1 MVLCFANIT
10 YVKRFIFTK
19 LKHSLSWFKIAIMPL
34 NIQIKEKLLVKC
46 IEIKEES
53 EAQTL
58 AAMNDA
64 QQSANEYGAPRDRYD
79 SFRAQMMRK
88 RDMLAQQFSVVEE
101 ELRFLR
107 QIKPEILSTKVEA
120 GALVQLNTQT
130 LYVLAGIGKLVIDEG
145 TFYVVSPVVPLV
157 TAMKDLKKGDSFT
170 FRGTTMKILD
180 IC

>member
-1 MVLCFANIT
+1 
-10 YVKRFIFTK
+10 
-19 LKHSLSWFKIAIMPL
+19 MPL
-34 NIQIKEKLLVKC
+34 DIKLKEKLLAKC
-46 IEIKEES
+46 IAIKEES
-53 EAQTL
+53 EASTL

-88 RDMLAQQFSVVEE
+88 RDMLAQQLSVVEE

-107 QIKPEILSTKVEA
+107 QIKPGSISKKVES
-120 GALVQLNTQT
+120 GALVELNTQT
-130 LYVLAGIGKLVIDEG
+130 LYVLVGIGKLIIDNE

-157 TAMKDLKKGDSFT
+157 AAMRNMKKGESFS
-170 FRGTTMKILD
+170 FRGVTLKIIE

>member
-1 MVLCFANIT
+1 
-10 YVKRFIFTK
+10 
-19 LKHSLSWFKIAIMPL
+19 MPL
-34 NIQIKEKLLVKC
+34 NINMKEKLLAKC
-46 IEIKEES
+46 IAIKEES
-53 EAQTL
+53 EANAL

-88 RDMLAQQFSVVEE
+88 RDMAAQQLSVAEE

-107 QIKPEILSTKVEA
+107 QIKPGSKTSKVEA
-120 GALVQLNTQT
+120 GALVELNTQI
-130 LYVLAGIGKLVIDEG
+130 LYILVGIGKLVIDDE

-157 TAMKDLKKGDSFT
+157 AAMKDLKKGDSFM
-170 FRGTTMKILD
+170 FRGTTMKILE

>member
-1 MVLCFANIT
+1 M
-10 YVKRFIFTK
+10 
-19 LKHSLSWFKIAIMPL
+19 SL
-34 NIQIKEKLLVKC
+34 NIKVKEKLLAKC

-53 EAQTL
+53 KASTL

-88 RDMLAQQFSVVEE
+88 RDMLAQQLAVVEE
-101 ELRFLR
+101 ELRFLK
-107 QIKPEILSTKVEA
+107 QIKPGIILTQVES
-120 GALVQLNTQT
+120 GALVKLDKQT
-130 LYVLAGIGKLVIDEG
+130 LYVLLGIGKLEIAEG

-157 TAMKDLKKGDSFT
+157 TAMKDLKKGDSFN
-170 FRGTTMKILD
+170 FRGTTIKIVE

>member
-1 MVLCFANIT
+1 
-10 YVKRFIFTK
+10 
-19 LKHSLSWFKIAIMPL
+19 MPL
-34 NIQIKEKLLVKC
+34 NIKVKEKLLAKC

-53 EAQTL
+53 KANAF

-88 RDMLAQQFSVVEE
+88 RDMAAQQLSVAEE

-107 QIKPEILSTKVEA
+107 QIKPESKTNKVEV
-120 GALVQLNTQT
+120 GALVELNTQI
-130 LYVLAGIGKLVIDEG
+130 LYILAGIGKLEIDNEI
-145 TFYVVSPVVPLV
+145 FYVVSPIVPLV
-157 TAMKDLKKGDSFT
+157 TAMKDLKLGDSFT
-170 FRGTTMKILD
+170 FRGTTMKILG

>member
-1 MVLCFANIT
+1 MSKEL
-10 YVKRFIFTK
+10 
-19 LKHSLSWFKIAIMPL
+19 SLHYKTLQILSKILTMSL
-34 NIQIKEKLLVKC
+34 NIKVKKKLLAKC
-46 IEIKEES
+46 IEIKEKS
-53 EAQTL
+53 KASSL

-88 RDMLAQQFSVVEE
+88 RDMAAQQLAVVEE

-107 QIKPEILSTKVEA
+107 QINPESILTQVES
-120 GALVQLNTQT
+120 GALVELDKQT
-130 LYVLAGIGKLVIDEG
+130 IYVLLGIGKLVIEEG
-145 TFYVVSPVVPLV
+145 AFYVVSPVVPLV

-170 FRGTTMKILD
+170 FRSTTMKIME